1 MSDINSIIEKVKK
14 LLALSAKAG
23 TAAEAA
29 TAAGLANKL
38 IDEYR
43 LEAAD
48 LEAKEEGRL
57 EPIEE
62 DQDYIYE
69 SGKVTTWKQ
78 ELCSTLVDFYGC
90 TYWNDCYWPNGR
102 QVSRYRVV
110 GRRSDIGIVRY
121 MFAWLMTECQR
132 LAQLEAYG
140 RGKVFVNSYCLG
152 FVRGIRDQLKTSRKQ
167 AEATATNAAIVLVN
181 SRAEEAEVE
190 LFKMHPN
197 LKTQSTASYARR
209 DQGAYESGKSR
220 GASMHLGA
228 SMTSG
233 GTRLLNG

>member
-1 MSDINSIIEKVKK
+1 MSDISAIIEKVKK
-14 LLALSAKAG
+14 LLALSARS
-23 TAAEAA
+23 TSAAEAA
-29 TAAGLANKL
+29 TAAAMANKI

-43 LEAAD
+43 LSECD
-48 LEAKEEGRL
+48 LETKEEGHL

-62 DQDYIYE
+62 DSDYIYE

-78 ELCSTLVDFYGC
+78 ELCSTLVDHYGC
-90 TYWNDCYWPNGR
+90 SYWNDCTWKTGR
-102 QVSRYRVV
+102 QYSRFRVV

-140 RGKVFVNSYCLG
+140 HGKVFVNSYCLG
-152 FVRGIRDQLKTSRKQ
+152 FVRGIRDQLQVSRKQ
-167 AEATATNAAIVLVN
+167 AEATATGAAIVLVN
-181 SRAEEAEVE
+181 SRSAEAELE

-197 LKTQSTASYARR
+197 LKTQSTTSYARR

-233 GTRLLNG
+233 GTKLLNG